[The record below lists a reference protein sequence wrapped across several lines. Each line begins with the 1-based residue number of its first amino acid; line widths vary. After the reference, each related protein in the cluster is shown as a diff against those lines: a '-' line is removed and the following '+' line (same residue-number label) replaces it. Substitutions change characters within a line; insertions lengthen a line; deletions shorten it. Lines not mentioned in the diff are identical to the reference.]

1 MSKTISW
8 SLRILKIK
16 KGVTFDNLS
25 YFFLNSNLTGIK
37 VHKCEL
43 YNESISNFF
52 LFWSKVYLLKFV
64 KKYFFLNPI
73 IRLIKITAIED

>member
-25 YFFLNSNLTGIK
+25 YFFLNANLTRIK

-43 YNESISNFF
+43 YYESISIFF
-52 LFWSKVYLLKFV
+52 FILVNSISFEICEEI
-64 KKYFFLNPI
+64 FFFKSYNQ
-73 IRLIKITAIED
+73 IKITAIED

>member
-8 SLRILKIK
+8 SLRILKVK

-25 YFFLNSNLTGIK
+25 YFFLNANLTGIK

-43 YNESISNFF
+43 YYESISIFF
-52 LFWSKVYLLKFV
+52 LFWSIVYLLKFV

>member
-8 SLRILKIK
+8 SLRILKIE

-25 YFFLNSNLTGIK
+25 YFFLNANLTGIK

-43 YNESISNFF
+43 YYESISIFF
-52 LFWSKVYLLKFV
+52 FILVNSISFEICEEI
-64 KKYFFLNPI
+64 FFF
-73 IRLIKITAIED
+73 

>member
-25 YFFLNSNLTGIK
+25 YFFLNANLTGIK

-43 YNESISNFF
+43 YYESISIFFFF
-52 LFWSKVYLLKFV
+52 LVNSISFEICEEI
-64 KKYFFLNPI
+64 FFF
-73 IRLIKITAIED
+73 